1 VTKELREPQV
11 LIQGVQYV
19 RRIKSRFSIQQP
31 VRYTAVGRNKV
42 RHTGVGNTVNISSAG
57 VCFTT
62 ETTLPVH
69 TFVEMSMD
77 WPVLLNG
84 LCPMKLVIIGRVIRS
99 SNEWAVV
106 AIKTS
111 AFHTRSARLRFP
123 AAQAGEGRCGSETRS
138 SA

>member
-1 VTKELREPQV
+1 MTKELRELQP
-11 LIQGVQYV
+11 LIHGVQYV
-19 RRIKSRFSIQQP
+19 RRIKWRFSIQQP

-42 RHTGVGNTVNISSAG
+42 RHTGFGNTVNISSAG

-69 TFVEMSMD
+69 TFVEVSMD

-84 LCPMKLVIIGRVIRS
+84 VCPMKLVIIGRVIRS
-99 SNEWAVV
+99 SNESTVV

-111 AFHTRSARLRFP
+111 GFHTRSARPRFP
-123 AAQAGEGRCGSETRS
+123 AAQAGEGRRGSETRS
-138 SA
+138 IA